1 MKKLLLIFS
10 LLLGTCVYA
19 KQYTLVFSSV
29 KNKENANHFI
39 KNHLKYKKNV
49 QIIKYKERYRV
60 TYGKFKTRKEAYLF
74 RSNLSPKLKK
84 IKPFL
89 MSLKSK
95 KYTSVKKTPKKFKEI
110 KKIKPLQ
117 SPLKNKKI
125 LVNKVKNVKKVKEKK
140 RFIFPKKYLRD
151 EHIKNNYIIF
161 DENF

>member
-19 KQYTLVFSSV
+19 KQYTLVFSNV

-39 KNHLKYKKNV
+39 KKHLKYKKDV
-49 QIIKYKERYRV
+49 QIIKYKKRYRV

-74 RSNLSPKLKK
+74 KSNLNPKLKK

-95 KYTSVKKTPKKFKEI
+95 KYTSVKKAPKKL
-110 KKIKPLQ
+110 KKIKPLK

-125 LVNKVKNVKKVKEKK
+125 IVNTAKNVKKVKEKK
-140 RFIFPKKYLRD
+140 RFIFPKKYNIFKKKF
-151 EHIKNNYIIF
+151 HI
-161 DENF
+161 